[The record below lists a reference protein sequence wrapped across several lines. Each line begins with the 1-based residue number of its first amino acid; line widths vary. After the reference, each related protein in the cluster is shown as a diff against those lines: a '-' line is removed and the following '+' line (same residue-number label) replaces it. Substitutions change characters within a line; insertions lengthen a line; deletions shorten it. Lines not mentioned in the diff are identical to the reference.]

1 MGTSSVLSLFSDG
14 FGYVLSW
21 FSTNLSTIVFV
32 ILVIVLTMI
41 AARIVNHFMESYLK
55 HMNSK
60 WNTDLTTLRMFRH
73 FSIAIVYFLGIII
86 IVYSIPPLQSFSVA
100 LFTSASV
107 IGIIVGLAAQG
118 TLSNIIA
125 GLSLAVFQP
134 FRVGDR
140 LDVMNEYGKVTDLNL
155 RHTVLTTWDNRRVI
169 VPNSKI
175 STEAIIN
182 WTIEDP
188 AIIWSVDVG
197 IVTGSSIDRAREIMI
212 EEARRNPNVMPEV
225 VDDTKER
232 GKIKVFVTGMNYVQN
247 IIELRLQ
254 VWFND
259 RGGAFNSGCEIR
271 EAILKRFE
279 EEDMMKKV

>member
-1 MGTSSVLSLFSDG
+1 MSNSSILSLFSDG
-14 FGYVLSW
+14 FGYVYSW
-21 FSTNLSTIVFV
+21 LSTNFNTIIFV
-32 ILVIVLTMI
+32 LLVGFLTAI

-55 HMNSK
+55 HMNNK

-73 FSIAIVYFLGIII
+73 ISIAIVYFIGMI
-86 IVYSIPPLQSFSVA
+86 IVIYSIPPLQSFSVA
-100 LFTSASV
+100 LFTSAGV
-107 IGIIVGLAAQG
+107 IGIIFGLAAQG

-125 GLSLAVFQP
+125 GLSLAIFQP

-155 RHTVLTTWDNRRVI
+155 RHTVITTWDNRRVI

-188 AIIWSVDVG
+188 AIIWSINLG
-197 IVTGSSIDRAREIMI
+197 INTGCNIDDARKIMV

-225 VDDTKER
+225 IDDTKER
-232 GKIKVFVTGMNYVQN
+232 GKIKVFVTGINYAQN
-247 IIELRLQ
+247 ITELMLQ

-271 EAILKRFE
+271 EAILNRFSE
-279 EEDMMKKV
+279 ENLLKKS

>member
-1 MGTSSVLSLFSDG
+1 MGTSSVLALFGDG

-21 FSTNLSTIVFV
+21 FSTNLNTIIFI
-32 ILVIVLTMI
+32 ILIGIITAVV
-41 AARIVNHFMESYLK
+41 ARIVKHFTEAYIK
-55 HMNSK
+55 RVNSR

-73 FSIAIVYFLGIII
+73 ITVAIVYFIGMII

-100 LFTSASV
+100 LFTSAGV
-107 IGIIVGLAAQG
+107 IGIIFGLAAQG

-125 GLSLAVFQP
+125 GLSLVIFQP

-155 RHTVLTTWDNRRVI
+155 RHTVITTWDNRRVI
-169 VPNSKI
+169 IPNSKI

-188 AIIWSVDVG
+188 AIIWSVDLGVE
-197 IVTGSSIDRAREIMI
+197 TGSDIDRAREIMI
-212 EEARRNPNVMPEV
+212 EEARRNSNVMSEAI
-225 VDDTKER
+225 DDAKER
-232 GKIKVFVTGMNYVQN
+232 GKIKVFVTGANLINN

-254 VWFND
+254 MWFND
-259 RGGAFNSGCEIR
+259 RGGAYNSGCEIR
-271 EAILKRFE
+271 EAILNRFSE
-279 EEDMMKKV
+279 ENMLKKV